1 MKCCSY
7 RTGVGSQAYFSTT
20 GILFSVPMSLSEIMK
35 SSFILSEMW
44 SGLTDFGMT
53 PETESCL
60 LIHNLH
66 YSRMLDSR
74 TVNTDFTAI

>member
-1 MKCCSY
+1 
-7 RTGVGSQAYFSTT
+7 
-20 GILFSVPMSLSEIMK
+20 MK

-53 PETESCL
+53 PEIKSCL

-66 YSRMLDSR
+66 YSGMLDSR
-74 TVNTDFTAI
+74 TVNRDFTAIQNPAPFYTTHHAR